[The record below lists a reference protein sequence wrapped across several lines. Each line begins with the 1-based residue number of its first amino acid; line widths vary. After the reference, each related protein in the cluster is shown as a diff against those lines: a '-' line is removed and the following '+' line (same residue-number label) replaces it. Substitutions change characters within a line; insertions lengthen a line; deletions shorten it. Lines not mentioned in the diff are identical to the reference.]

1 MAKTANLNEKQK
13 KMDAKCYDKV
23 MKQKVYID
31 STVPSFYFDDRESI
45 SAFTQITKQWW
56 NEERLNYDIW
66 MSVAV
71 LNELGAGSYP
81 RKKDIIGLV
90 KNIPLLEEVE
100 ELEEIA
106 SFYIEHYVMPQD
118 LMVDAAYASYY
129 NIDYLLTWNCNHLA
143 NANKRKHMRV
153 INGRLGLSTPEIV
166 TPLELF
172 SEELNHDY

>member
-1 MAKTANLNEKQK
+1 
-13 KMDAKCYDKV
+13 

-31 STVPSFYFDDRESI
+31 STIPSFYFDDRVSI

-56 NEERLNYDIW
+56 SEELCNYEVW

-71 LNELGAGSYP
+71 LNELGAGNYP
-81 RKKDIIGLV
+81 RRKDIIDFV
-90 KNIPLLEEVE
+90 KSIPLLEEAE

-106 SFYIEHYVMPQD
+106 RFYIEHYVMPQD
-118 LMVDAAYASYY
+118 LMGDAVHLAYASYY
-129 NIDYLLTWNCNHLA
+129 NIDYLLTRNCNHLA

-172 SEELNHDY
+172 TEELNHDN